1 MMYVDLTTRYYDQ
14 KVIKKINQLRFN
26 GVDMTEL
33 FKTAIMT
40 ADVEKLLE
48 EQRAKELAC
57 V

>member
-14 KVIKKINQLRFN
+14 KVIKKINQLRSN

-40 ADVEKLLE
+40 ADIEKLLE
-48 EQRAKELAC
+48 EQKAKELAC

>member
-33 FKTAIMT
+33 FKTAIMN

-48 EQRAKELAC
+48 EQRAKNLAC

>member
-40 ADVEKLLE
+40 ADIEKLLE
-48 EQRAKELAC
+48 KQRAKELAC

>member
-1 MMYVDLTTRYYDQ
+1 MYVDLTTRYYDQ

-40 ADVEKLLE
+40 ADIEKLLE
-48 EQRAKELAC
+48 EQRAKNLAC

>member
-33 FKTAIMT
+33 FKTAIMA
-40 ADVEKLLE
+40 ADIEKLLE
-48 EQRAKELAC
+48 EQKTRKLAC

>member
-33 FKTAIMT
+33 FKTAIMN

>member
-1 MMYVDLTTRYYDQ
+1 MYVDLTTRYYDQ

-40 ADVEKLLE
+40 ADIEKLLE
-48 EQRAKELAC
+48 KQRAKELAC

>member
-40 ADVEKLLE
+40 ADIEKLISTKK
-48 EQRAKELAC
+48 Q
-57 V
+57 